1 MSSDDEQ
8 PSSSYRRYQG
18 PVPGF
23 RRGMTLENQPP
34 PVNQEP
40 NRVQEDDYNYEWEE
54 EIVAGSSASEQRRG
68 YRRDF
73 RDSRRYYEEDEF
85 RDLKTRILQGYVV
98 S

>member
-1 MSSDDEQ
+1 MIAA
-8 PSSSYRRYQG
+8 
-18 PVPGF
+18 
-23 RRGMTLENQPP
+23 LEGKLEEILLSNRNQPP